1 MTKEIWECSLTGE
14 LMDEFGNLIDENE
27 DNQIGRAHV

>member
-1 MTKEIWECSLTGE
+1 MKGYEMTKEIWQCSLTGE

-27 DNQIGRAHV
+27 DN